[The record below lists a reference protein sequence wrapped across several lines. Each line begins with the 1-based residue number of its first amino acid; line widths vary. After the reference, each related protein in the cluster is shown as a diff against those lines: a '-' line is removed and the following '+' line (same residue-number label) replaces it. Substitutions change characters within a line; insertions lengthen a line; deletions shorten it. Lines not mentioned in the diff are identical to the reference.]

1 MANKKFSDLPV
12 AATATLPDI
21 YAAVQGGVS
30 SQVTTQ
36 KVADLLGLGSGK
48 IVLHNADGSAS
59 FAQNQIVFSVDGSA
73 TFASNNILLVAD
85 GSASFAAGIAFGS
98 GAGSLGGDGSA
109 TFGNANLTI
118 QADGTVTKGL
128 WQLNPDGSGFFANQA
143 IVFGNNG
150 TASFAGGQLTVGDDG
165 TVTGPGS
172 LWMINPNGSAN
183 FAGAVAVG
191 SGVVQL
197 NADGSVACSGP
208 LTVGVSGTP
217 LVTILSATAVL
228 DFPNTLAQTSSDLTI
243 AVAGAAV
250 GDTVSIGVDNG
261 SVMANSSY
269 SAWVSAAN
277 TVTIRFTNA
286 GALPRDPASGT
297 FRATVFKF

>member
-1 MANKKFSDLPV
+1 MPDQKISLLPP
-12 AATATLPDI
+12 AAASALTDMYET
-21 YAAVQGGVS
+21 VHGGVTNR
-30 SQVTTQ
+30 VTTQ
-36 KVADLLGLGSGK
+36 QVADLLGLGSGK
-48 IVLHNADGSAS
+48 IVLNNSDGSAS
-59 FAQNQIVFSVDGSA
+59 FA
-73 TFASNNILLVAD
+73 NNALII
-85 GSASFAAGIAFGS
+85 GM
-98 GAGSLGGDGSA
+98 DGSA
-109 TFGNANLTI
+109 TFGNSNLTI
-118 QADGTVTKGL
+118 QADGTVIKGL

-143 IVFGNNG
+143 FSFGNNG
-150 TASFAGGQLTVGDDG
+150 TASFAGGQLLIGDDG

-228 DFPNTLAQTSSDLTI
+228 DFPNTLAQTSNDLTI

-250 GDTVSIGVDNG
+250 GDTVSIGVDNA